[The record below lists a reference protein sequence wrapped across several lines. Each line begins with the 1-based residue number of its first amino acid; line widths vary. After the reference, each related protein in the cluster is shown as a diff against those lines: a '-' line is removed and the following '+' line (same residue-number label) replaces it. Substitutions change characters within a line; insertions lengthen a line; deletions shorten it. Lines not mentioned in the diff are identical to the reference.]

1 MGFTVDQG
9 LSFLIALLALIVV
22 APLLVGLVIA
32 LFRQS
37 GRRRVMGSAGVAG
50 GALALG
56 LIMYGAVNQMQNRPI
71 YLTNQNVLLHNVASV
86 IGNVGL
92 TLSSAALILGGV
104 ESVRMRRWELFA
116 AFLLVMVA
124 AELFAY
130 LFNFALIILQ
140 YFQSSHPL
148 LKRLMEGDRT
158 VTALYFFITSFLLI
172 SAPLATFL
180 LAFLGLKRASNEP
193 SSETA

>member
-9 LSFLIALLALIVV
+9 LSFLIDILALIVV

-37 GRRRVMGSAGVAG
+37 GRRRVMGSAGVAE

-71 YLTNQNVLLHNVASV
+71 YLTNQDVLLHNVASAM
-86 IGNVGL
+86 GNVGL

-104 ESVRMRRWELFA
+104 ESVRMRRWGLFA

-158 VTALYFFITSFLLI
+158 VTVPYFFITSFLLI